1 MSDKI
6 PCEHQ
11 DADTWVCAFGPYKP
25 EGKCRPHTLQHRAM
39 HRANA
44 MRRSS
49 ILCMITPPLCRCGVP
64 VEQEGLECPD
74 CHHGFEADKLG
85 DV

>member
-1 MSDKI
+1 MAMADGVEEGRATLCVIMACVLVTGAVGCVLTVRGCVDNDERGTDGRGSDMSKD
-6 PCEHQ
+6 
-11 DADTWVCAFGPYKP
+11 
-25 EGKCRPHTLQHRAM
+25 
-39 HRANA
+39 
-44 MRRSS
+44 S
-49 ILCMITPPLCRCGVP
+49 PLCRCGVP